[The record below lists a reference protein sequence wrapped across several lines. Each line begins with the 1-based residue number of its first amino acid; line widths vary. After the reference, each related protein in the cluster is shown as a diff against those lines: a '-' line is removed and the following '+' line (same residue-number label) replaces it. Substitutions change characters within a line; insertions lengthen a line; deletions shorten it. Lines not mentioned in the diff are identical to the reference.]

1 MSERTRARSLPSGVY
16 SGIYSD
22 PWSPPTPVGLTHMG
36 SQVTEDFVH
45 DWPRGRGTG
54 DVGGPFKSVRSEVS
68 HSTIQV
74 DAKST
79 IFGYGS
85 WEYHGTVAASD
96 MGPLNGHV
104 MGNDLDDYQITSLGT
119 TAIAR
124 SIPTAPAADVS
135 VMLGE
140 LFREGIPKAIGAS
153 MLKNRFTDY
162 RDIGGE
168 YLNYQFGWKPIVS
181 DLKSVARAITESERT
196 LNQLERDSGKNVRR
210 TFKFPP
216 HFATS
221 ESVGTTGAYYV
232 APQWL
237 PNMIVMAAPV
247 RRDYQNVSRESWFSG
262 CFTFCFE
269 RSDAQKGKL
278 AAQAQK
284 ARVLLG
290 LDLTPEVVWNL
301 SPWSWLADWATNAG
315 DVFSNVSRFA
325 RNDLAMRYGYMM
337 SKGESIQ
344 TTSLEGVMSRD
355 MNGNLTAGRTV
366 SSTWRYNTK
375 RRIPATPYGFG
386 FDMGGLSFRQSAILG
401 ALGISRG
408 PRV

>member
-1 MSERTRARSLPSGVY
+1 
-16 SGIYSD
+16 
-22 PWSPPTPVGLTHMG
+22 
-36 SQVTEDFVH
+36 
-45 DWPRGRGTG
+45 
-54 DVGGPFKSVRSEVS
+54 
-68 HSTIQV
+68 
-74 DAKST
+74 
-79 IFGYGS
+79 
-85 WEYHGTVAASD
+85 
-96 MGPLNGHV
+96 

-140 LFREGIPKAIGAS
+140 LFREGVPKAIGAAT
-153 MLKNRFTDY
+153 LKNRFSDY

-168 YLNYQFGWKPIVS
+168 YLNYQFGWKPIVN
-181 DLKSVARAITESERT
+181 DLKSVARAITESEKT
-196 LNQLERDSGKNVRR
+196 LNQLERDSGRNVRR

-216 HFATS
+216 YHS
-221 ESVGTTGAYYV
+221 VDESVGTTGAYYV
-232 APQWL
+232 APTWL

-247 RRDYQNVSRESWFSG
+247 QRIYRNVSRESWFSG
-262 CFTFCFE
+262 CFTFCFA
-269 RSDAQKGKL
+269 RSDAQRGRL

-301 SPWSWLADWATNAG
+301 APWSWLADWATNAG
-315 DVFSNVSRFA
+315 DVFSNVSRFS
-325 RNDLAMRYGYMM
+325 RDDLAMRYGYMM

-355 MNGNLTAGRTV
+355 MNGNLVAGRTV
-366 SSTWRYNTK
+366 SSSWTYSSK

-386 FDMGGLSFRQSAILG
+386 FDMGGLTLRQGAILG